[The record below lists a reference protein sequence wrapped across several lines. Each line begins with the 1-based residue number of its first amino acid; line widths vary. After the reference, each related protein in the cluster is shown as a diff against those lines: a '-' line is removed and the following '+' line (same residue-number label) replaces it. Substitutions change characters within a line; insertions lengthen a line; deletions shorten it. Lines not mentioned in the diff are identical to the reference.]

1 MSKWI
6 WKKYNANRQERYDVI
21 ETPFSETANECSVY
35 GQGIFRGIYVDNGEI
50 KGKNYEDNA
59 KGGIGYFQ
67 DVWNY
72 KWYKCSI
79 VYREIGRG
87 DDKKYSYCRDRTH
100 TLTSKKIISYS
111 QGSYIG
117 EVTADYNAYTNNQR
131 HSDGYWYVRD
141 REANTAPFFISPTAD
156 KDLGNKNKGFTET
169 FSFDDAELENS
180 LKVVIRLNG
189 TQIGQYLNA
198 TRKNSYQINISDLK
212 LKECPLNQ
220 RSTINIELTDG
231 TVTTNRN
238 IYFTRTNS
246 LPTIAVA
253 NKNLGE
259 QNESVSFSFTADDA
273 DGDKLTGKIYVD
285 GALIKDLGE
294 VVRGRKIS
302 ESIKRED
309 FISLSNG
316 EHKIRID
323 ITDSNGGVTSAYVS
337 FTKKVTWYRYKLTHE
352 TEVMATDIRVDLL
365 AELKDGVEINIKV
378 CNNALDS
385 SPTWETIDPA
395 TWSKFTNKTKTASTW
410 AIGVDIEILKGRS
423 VGLSRIFGHNTS
435 FA

>member
-6 WKKYNANRQERYDVI
+6 WKKYNVKSNSSYSLKSQSYAKDEVLPDEGMFYRDIGFDSLNGRITGTSGRQWPS
-21 ETPFSETANECSVY
+21 TPGDYYIKINSEWYSAVLYNKKHTDSDGEY
-35 GQGIFRGIYVDNGEI
+35 YVTT
-50 KGKNYEDNA
+50 
-59 KGGIGYFQ
+59 
-67 DVWNY
+67 V
-72 KWYKCSI
+72 
-79 VYREIGRG
+79 RTT
-87 DDKKYSYCRDRTH
+87 KKYYT
-100 TLTSKKIISYS
+100 TINTSYS

-117 EVTADYNAYTNNQR
+117 EVTADYNAYTNNAR
-131 HSDGYWYVRD
+131 HTDGYWYVRD
-141 REANTAPFFISPTAD
+141 REANTAPFFISPTTD
-156 KDLGNKNKGFTET
+156 KDLGNKNKGFTQS
-169 FSFDDAELENS
+169 FSVDDADLENS

-198 TRKNSYQINISDLK
+198 TRKNSYQINISDVR
-212 LKECPLNQ
+212 LKECPLNK
-220 RSTINIELTDG
+220 RSTINIELSDG

-246 LPTIAVA
+246 LPTISVA

-285 GALIKDLGE
+285 GVLIKDLGG
-294 VVRGRKIS
+294 VVRGKKIT

-323 ITDSNGGVTSAYVS
+323 IKDSNGGVTSSYVS

-352 TEVMATDIRVDLL
+352 TEDMATDIRVDLL

-385 SPTWETIDPA
+385 SPTWEKIDPA
-395 TWSKFTNKTKTASTW
+395 TWSKFTNKTKTGSAW
-410 AIGVDIEILKGRS
+410 AIGVDIEILKGKS

>member
-6 WKKYNANRQERYDVI
+6 WKKYDVNTRKESYWELIPGSGVVSFDNLIMSPGMGWRPIYGTQYNVTDWRYKSYSGGNSTVYVSYDGKKEERSRNV
-21 ETPFSETANECSVY
+21 
-35 GQGIFRGIYVDNGEI
+35 
-50 KGKNYEDNA
+50 
-59 KGGIGYFQ
+59 
-67 DVWNY
+67 
-72 KWYKCSI
+72 
-79 VYREIGRG
+79 
-87 DDKKYSYCRDRTH
+87 
-100 TLTSKKIISYS
+100 YS

-117 EVTADYNAYTNNQR
+117 EVTADYNTYTNNAR
-131 HSDGYWYVRD
+131 NSDGYWYVRD

-156 KDLGNKNKGFTET
+156 KNLGNKNKGFTET
-169 FSFDDAELENS
+169 FSVDDADLENS

-198 TRKNSYQINISDLK
+198 TRKNSYQINISDVR
-212 LKECPLNQ
+212 LKECPLNK
-220 RSTINIELTDG
+220 RSTINIELSDG

-246 LPTIAVA
+246 LPTISVA

-285 GALIKDLGE
+285 GVLIKDLGE
-294 VVRGRKIS
+294 VTRGRKIT

-323 ITDSNGGVTSAYVS
+323 IKDSNGGVSSAYIS

-352 TEVMATDIRVDLL
+352 TEDMATDIRVDLL
-365 AELKDGVEINIKV
+365 AELKDGVEISIKV

-385 SPTWETIDPA
+385 SPTWEKIDPA
-395 TWSKFTNKTKTASTW
+395 TWSKFTNKTKTGSAW

-423 VGLSRIFGHNTS
+423 VGLSLIFGHNTS

>member
-6 WKKYNANRQERYDVI
+6 WKKYEAIKKEDYAFKKGTGTSGVYASKTYNATIAKITNGQISTTSVSSFAGRLGQFVKKDSQTYVKISKIDETGYAYGDVYSL
-21 ETPFSETANECSVY
+21 E
-35 GQGIFRGIYVDNGEI
+35 
-50 KGKNYEDNA
+50 KNTY
-59 KGGIGYFQ
+59 
-67 DVWNY
+67 
-72 KWYKCSI
+72 
-79 VYREIGRG
+79 
-87 DDKKYSYCRDRTH
+87 
-100 TLTSKKIISYS
+100 YS

-117 EVTADYNAYTNNQR
+117 EVTADYNTYTNNAR
-131 HSDGYWYVRD
+131 NSDGYWYVRD
-141 REANTAPFFISPTAD
+141 REANTAPFFISPTTD
-156 KDLGNKNKGFTET
+156 KNLGNKNKGFTET
-169 FSFDDAELENS
+169 FSVDDADLENS

-220 RSTINIELTDG
+220 RSTINIELSDG

-246 LPTIAVA
+246 LPTISVA

-259 QNESVSFSFTADDA
+259 QNESVSFSFTADDV
-273 DGDKLTGKIYVD
+273 DGDELTGKIYVD

-294 VVRGRKIS
+294 VTGGRKIT

-352 TEVMATDIRVDLL
+352 TEDMATDIRVDLL
-365 AELKDGVEINIKV
+365 AELKGGVEINIKV

-385 SPTWETIDPA
+385 SPTWEKIDPA
-395 TWSKFTNKTKTASTW
+395 TWSKFTNKTKTGSAW

-423 VGLSRIFGHNTS
+423 VGISRIFGHNTS